1 MSKNQYSN
9 NPSKNHNINGM
20 IDDYGFPGGRHGE
33 HQEQRR
39 DQGRRP
45 RKDTRKQ
52 EAQEKQH
59 EMHQMK
65 RETED
70 ILAQLEKQID
80 EDASNIGLV
89 IAGLFKTLT
98 LAHSVLP
105 SMDLTTDLFH
115 INVDMASISVN
126 VFNPACLNCP
136 DCSECNGEDESFFDD
151 DFDDGFDDYDEDDD
165 EEDSYEFD
173 D

>member
-1 MSKNQYSN
+1 MKNSFQNPRYSGN
-9 NPSKNHNINGM
+9 NH
-20 IDDYGFPGGRHGE
+20 
-33 HQEQRR
+33 EQRR
-39 DQGRRP
+39 DQHRRP
-45 RKDTRKQ
+45 RKETGKHD
-52 EAQEKQH
+52 AHEKQRVK
-59 EMHQMK
+59 QQRMK
-65 RETED
+65 QED
-70 ILAQLEKQID
+70 ILTELEKQID

-126 VFNPACLNCP
+126 VFNPACLHCP

-151 DFDDGFDDYDEDDD
+151 DFDEVFDDD
-165 EEDSYEFD
+165 EDDSYEFD